1 MQGNLKIGL
10 PHDTYG
16 DCQMRKKKQQI
27 ELDIEALR
35 ENAVTFDG
43 LDDAIIGTGGQY
55 PNDGLVVYSANRI
68 LQVLMDDMDVNYE
81 GACEWFD
88 HNIACLYAGEGT
100 PIIVYESES

>member
-1 MQGNLKIGL
+1 M
-10 PHDTYG
+10 
-16 DCQMRKKKQQI
+16 KQRESQV
-27 ELDIEALR
+27 ELDIEAIR
-35 ENAVTFDG
+35 EDAITFDG

-68 LQVLMDDMDVNYE
+68 MDLLMKDMDINYE

-100 PIIVYESES
+100 PIIVYESQS

>member
-1 MQGNLKIGL
+1 M
-10 PHDTYG
+10 
-16 DCQMRKKKQQI
+16 KQRESQV
-27 ELDIEALR
+27 ELDIEAIR
-35 ENAVTFDG
+35 EDAITFDG

-68 LQVLMDDMDVNYE
+68 MDLLMKDMNINYE

-100 PIIVYESES
+100 PIIVYEPQS

>member
-1 MQGNLKIGL
+1 M
-10 PHDTYG
+10 
-16 DCQMRKKKQQI
+16 KQRESQV
-27 ELDIEALR
+27 ELDIEAIR
-35 ENAVTFDG
+35 EDAITFDG

-68 LQVLMDDMDVNYE
+68 MDLLMKDMDINYE

-100 PIIVYESES
+100 PIIVYEPQS

>member
-1 MQGNLKIGL
+1 M
-10 PHDTYG
+10 
-16 DCQMRKKKQQI
+16 KQRESQV
-27 ELDIEALR
+27 ELDIEAIR
-35 ENAVTFDG
+35 EDAITFDG
-43 LDDAIIGTGGQY
+43 LDGAIIGTGGQY

-68 LQVLMDDMDVNYE
+68 MDLLMKDMDVNYE

>member
-1 MQGNLKIGL
+1 M
-10 PHDTYG
+10 
-16 DCQMRKKKQQI
+16 KQRESQV

-35 ENAVTFDG
+35 EGAITFDG

-68 LQVLMDDMDVNYE
+68 MDLLMKDMNINYE

>member
-1 MQGNLKIGL
+1 M
-10 PHDTYG
+10 
-16 DCQMRKKKQQI
+16 KQRESQV
-27 ELDIEALR
+27 ELDIEAIR
-35 ENAVTFDG
+35 EDAVTFDG

-68 LQVLMDDMDVNYE
+68 MDLLMKDMNVDYE

-100 PIIVYESES
+100 PIIVYEPES

>member
-1 MQGNLKIGL
+1 M
-10 PHDTYG
+10 
-16 DCQMRKKKQQI
+16 KQRESQV
-27 ELDIEALR
+27 ELDIEAIR
-35 ENAVTFDG
+35 EDAVTFDG

-68 LQVLMDDMDVNYE
+68 MDLLMKDMNVDYE

>member
-1 MQGNLKIGL
+1 M
-10 PHDTYG
+10 
-16 DCQMRKKKQQI
+16 KQRESQV
-27 ELDIEALR
+27 ELDIEAIR
-35 ENAVTFDG
+35 EDAITFDG

-68 LQVLMDDMDVNYE
+68 MDLLMKDMDINYE

-100 PIIVYESES
+100 PIIVYEPES

>member
-1 MQGNLKIGL
+1 M
-10 PHDTYG
+10 
-16 DCQMRKKKQQI
+16 KQRESQV

-35 ENAVTFDG
+35 EGAITFDG

-68 LQVLMDDMDVNYE
+68 MDLLMKDMDVNYE

-100 PIIVYESES
+100 PIIVYEPQS

>member
-1 MQGNLKIGL
+1 M
-10 PHDTYG
+10 
-16 DCQMRKKKQQI
+16 KQRESQV
-27 ELDIEALR
+27 ELDIEAIR
-35 ENAVTFDG
+35 EDAITFDG

-68 LQVLMDDMDVNYE
+68 MDLLMKDMNVNYE

-100 PIIVYESES
+100 PIIVYEPQS

>member
-1 MQGNLKIGL
+1 M
-10 PHDTYG
+10 
-16 DCQMRKKKQQI
+16 KQRESQV
-27 ELDIEALR
+27 ELDIETLR
-35 ENAVTFDG
+35 EGAITFDG

-68 LQVLMDDMDVNYE
+68 MDLLMKDMNINYE